1 MFVSDNINIKNKIQT
16 KAIFVSPVFLALLLL
31 SPVSKAVEKQS
42 LGQPASAAEIK
53 GWDIDIRPDGKGL
66 PTGRGD
72 AVVGEGMFMQKCAS
86 CHGEF
91 AEGAGRYP
99 ALAGG
104 IDSLDTNEPVKTV
117 GSYWPYAT
125 TVFDYI
131 RRAMPFGH
139 AQSLSNDE
147 VYAMTAY
154 ILFSNDVIEEDFEL
168 NRNTLALVDMPNR
181 NGFIKDNRPDAPT
194 TEPCMK
200 NCLSKKPVVTGRA
213 RQINVTPD
221 EAVASVTNS
230 DSVSSGTDAA
240 RGKTVFTQC
249 IACHSIDK
257 DENRFGPSL
266 HAIFGRKVG
275 GLESFTNY
283 SAALSSSDITWSQES
298 LTKFLDSPQQFLPG
312 TSMPFGG
319 VKDKG
324 ALNDLLEYLRIEAAA
339 GN

>member
-16 KAIFVSPVFLALLLL
+16 KAIFVSSVFLALLLL

-200 NCLSKKPVVTGRA
+200 NCLLKMPVVTGRA